1 MGRVK
6 FAVKEIKYQN
16 TIKMEDD
23 EPMEEDFEE
32 YEEVES
38 MMHNIND
45 EES

>member
-6 FAVKEIKYQN
+6 FAVKEIKYHN